1 MIFFESPRILEAI
14 LNCLFEV
21 FFHLKEHLKQFKT
34 ASYLLFCI
42 VAVIFLKIP
51 FAPFEWRAAYDF
63 PELLPKI

>member
-1 MIFFESPRILEAI
+1 MIFFESQRILEAI

-21 FFHLKEHLKQFKT
+21 FHLKEHLKQFKT

-63 PELLPKI
+63 PELLPEI